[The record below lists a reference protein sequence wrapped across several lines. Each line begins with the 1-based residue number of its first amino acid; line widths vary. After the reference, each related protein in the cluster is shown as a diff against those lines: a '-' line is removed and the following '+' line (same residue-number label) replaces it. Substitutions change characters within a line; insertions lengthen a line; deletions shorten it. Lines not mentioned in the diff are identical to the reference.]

1 MVRWDDGDV
10 TSATSG
16 GRGRSGGAIKEHHH
30 GGANRRM
37 EACVEEEGI
46 NLVEE
51 EGIVSRVRGSKI
63 LARED
68 STSCCPK
75 PLQEITVIMSFNSI

>member
-1 MVRWDDGDV
+1 V
-10 TSATSG
+10 TSPQPRAVGEAEVEEPS
-16 GRGRSGGAIKEHHH
+16 RSTITEELTVAWRH
-30 GGANRRM
+30 R
-37 EACVEEEGI
+37 VEEEGI

>member
-1 MVRWDDGDV
+1 MSPQPRAVGGTEVEELTV
-10 TSATSG
+10 TQRHRA
-16 GRGRSGGAIKEHHH
+16 
-30 GGANRRM
+30 
-37 EACVEEEGI
+37 EEEGI
-46 NLVEE
+46 NLMEE

-75 PLQEITVIMSFNSI
+75 PLQEITVTMSFNSI

>member
-1 MVRWDDGDV
+1 V
-10 TSATSG
+10 TSPQPRAVG
-16 GRGRSGGAIKEHHH
+16 
-30 GGANRRM
+30 
-37 EACVEEEGI
+37 EAEVEEPSRSTI
-46 NLVEE
+46 TEE
-51 EGIVSRVRGSKI
+51 LTVGIVWRKKGSTWWRKKGLCHALGGPKSKI